1 MYNIKGHSEVA
12 LIDSIESP
20 CEIWH
25 TILDQI
31 NYKALPYVT
40 KAVTG
45 LLEFKVD
52 NEGVWNGCAQW
63 NNINNFFSKRDSKA
77 EGFLEIIHSNMCG
90 PMQSTSISGYIYYV
104 SFIDD
109 YSHKTWVYFLK
120 SKYEVFGKLKEF
132 KALIENLSEG
142 KIKILRSDNG
152 GEYTSKGF

>member
-1 MYNIKGHSEVA
+1 MYNIKGDLEVA
-12 LIDSIESP
+12 LTDSIESP

-52 NEGVWNGCAQW
+52 NEGVWNGCAQG
-63 NNINNFFSKRDSKA
+63 NKINNPFSKRDNK
-77 EGFLEIIHSNMCG
+77 EKWFLEIIHSDICG

-109 YSHKTWVYFLK
+109 YPHKTWVYFLK
-120 SKYEVFGKLKEF
+120 SKYEVFGKFKEF
-132 KALIENLSEG
+132 KALIENLSER

-152 GEYTSKGF
+152 GEYTK

>member
-1 MYNIKGHSEVA
+1 LYNIKGDLEVA
-12 LIDSIESP
+12 LTDSIESP

-52 NEGVWNGCAQW
+52 NEGVWNGCAQG
-63 NNINNFFSKRDSKA
+63 NKINNPFSKRDNKA
-77 EGFLEIIHSNMCG
+77 EGFLEIIHSDICG

-120 SKYEVFGKLKEF
+120 SKYEVFGKFKEF
-132 KALIENLSEG
+132 KALIENLYER
-142 KIKILRSDNG
+142 KIKIHLKRVC
-152 GEYTSKGF
+152 KHL

>member
-1 MYNIKGHSEVA
+1 MYNIKGDLEVA
-12 LIDSIESP
+12 LTDSIKSP

-25 TILDQI
+25 TILYQI

-52 NEGVWNGCAQW
+52 NEGVWNGCAQG
-63 NNINNFFSKRDSKA
+63 NKINNPFSKRDNKE
-77 EGFLEIIHSNMCG
+77 EGFLEIIHSYICG
-90 PMQSTSISGYIYYV
+90 PMQSNSISGYIYYV

-120 SKYEVFGKLKEF
+120 SKYEVFGKFKEF
-132 KALIENLSEG
+132 KALIENIYER
-142 KIKILRSDNG
+142 KINNTPQKSL
-152 GEYTSKGF
+152 